1 MKGSATPLR
10 VLLVEDSEND
20 ALLLLRELRRGGY
33 EPEHQRVCTH
43 DEMERALGEA
53 SEGGRPWQ
61 IVISDYHMP
70 RFGAPDALD
79 LLRELGYDT
88 PFVVVSGKIGED
100 AAVAMLRAG
109 AQDYVAKENMAR
121 LCAAIERE
129 LREAEVRR
137 GRKHSEEA
145 LRFLAESG
153 AELSSSLDYRA
164 TLAGVA
170 RLAVPHL
177 ADWCAVDVLEEDG
190 GTRRLAVE
198 HQDPAKV
205 ALALE
210 LQERYPTSPDAPSGL
225 PNVLRT
231 GRSEFYPEITSEMV
245 EAAARDEEHLRILRE
260 IGFTSA
266 IIVPMIARGRTL
278 GAITLVSAESGRH
291 YERAD
296 LELAEELARRAALA
310 VDNARLYDEAHREI
324 AERERAQEELRNSRD
339 QLDIILRGVAEGIT
353 AQDPS
358 GSLIYANEAAARIVG
373 YPSAEALL
381 KAPLQEL
388 MSRFEVAD
396 ESRNP
401 FPLDELP
408 GRRALR
414 GERAEALL
422 CFHEVATG
430 EERWSVVGATPVFD
444 EEGRVRFAVNI
455 FRDITE
461 RRRAEEA
468 LRQSEERFRATFE
481 QAAVGVA
488 HVSLEGRW
496 LRVNQKLLEIV
507 GYSGEELLR
516 MTFQDITHRDDLET
530 DLEQVR
536 RLLAGEIGTY
546 SLEKR
551 YIKKD
556 GSIVWINLTVS
567 LVRDPNGAP
576 EYFIG
581 VIEDISERKRAEGER
596 SQIAAIVESS
606 DDAILGKTLEGIITS
621 WNRAAERLYGYSAE
635 EAVGQSVTMLVP
647 PDRPEEVPEILR
659 KVRQGERVER
669 LETVRVTK
677 GGEQLDVSLTVS
689 PIRDPEGNIVGAS
702 TIARDVTELKRA
714 QERIIRQ
721 ARQAAL
727 RADVSAA
734 LGEGGALQSIL
745 QRCTESMVR
754 NLDAA
759 FVRIWTLNEEEN
771 LLELQ
776 ASAGMYTHLDGPH
789 SRVPVG
795 SLKIGL
801 IAHER
806 QSHLTNDVLDDP
818 RVSDKEWAQREG
830 MVAFAGYP
838 LIVEDR
844 LVGVVAMFAREEL
857 AEDVIEALASV
868 ADAIAQGIQRKRAE
882 EALRGAREAER
893 NRIARDLHDD
903 ILQDIVYALQ
913 EIQIMQA
920 LSEDGGAQALEET
933 AEALRRSV
941 EGLRGAIF
949 ELRLR
954 ETLGR
959 SFVSSLEVL
968 VDLNRRMSRRG
979 YELELTVEDGFPR
992 VLSERAGR
1000 ELVRIVQE
1008 ALANVRRHAEARHA
1022 RVRLW
1027 REGDLARVEVADD
1040 GRGFDAG
1047 SPGVGVGQQS
1057 MRQRARELGG
1067 VLEVESQ
1074 PGRGTRVRFKS
1085 PVSRLVGE

>member
-10 VLLVEDSEND
+10 VLLVKDSEND

-33 EPEHQRVCTH
+33 EPEHQRVSTP
-43 DEMERALGEA
+43 DEMRRALGEA
-53 SEGGRPWQ
+53 SERGRPWQ

-79 LLRELGYDT
+79 LLRELGHDT

-100 AAVAMLRAG
+100 AAVAMMRAG

-129 LREAEVRR
+129 LREAEVGR

-190 GTRRLAVE
+190 STRRLAVE

-210 LQERYPTSPDAPSGL
+210 LQERYPTSPEAPSGL

-266 IIVPMIARGRTL
+266 LIVPMIARGRTL

-396 ESRNP
+396 EARNP

-516 MTFQDITHRDDLET
+516 MTFQEITHPDDLET
-530 DLEQVR
+530 DLEQAR
-536 RLLAGEIGTY
+536 RLLAGEIDTY
-546 SLEKR
+546 SMEKR

-596 SQIAAIVESS
+596 SRLAAIVESS

-759 FVRIWTLNEEEN
+759 FVRIWTFNEEEN

-806 QSHLTNDVLDDP
+806 QPHLTNDVLDDP

-1027 REGDLARVEVADD
+1027 CEGDLARVEVADD

-1074 PGRGTRVRFKS
+1074 PGRGTRVRFES